1 MAPTATQGKVS
12 ELATRGTPP
21 TQSAL
26 PEHLRLY
33 YPAALPRAGL
43 NRIGAYFPV
52 SSNVPL
58 ATEFT
63 NRLLRLSSL
72 NSSIVCIAGHQEMR
86 FNKLDLNLLI
96 ALRAL
101 LKERSVTR
109 AGMSVHI
116 SQSAMSG
123 ILGRLRDFFDDPLI
137 VTVGRKMELTPLAQS
152 LVEPINDLLLRID
165 ATITARPEFAPE
177 STRRH
182 FSVVASDYSISVL
195 LAGLMHHLR
204 RQAPGLTVEL
214 LPPSEFVAAEL
225 ESGDIDFVVMP
236 DRYSTPEQSGHPL
249 FEDTYCILV
258 DTNNERIGDSI
269 TFEQYVDLGHVAY
282 QAGRSGPPLFD
293 TWFDKEF
300 GTLRRVEASVYS
312 FQLLPQLVIGTDRIA
327 TVHTRL
333 AQQFMAQYS
342 VRMIPAPFVI
352 PNIRMV
358 IQWHKYRDLD
368 PGSRWFRDQIIE
380 QARKLGPPES
390 APLIGSS
397 PGA

>member
-1 MAPTATQGKVS
+1 
-12 ELATRGTPP
+12 
-21 TQSAL
+21 
-26 PEHLRLY
+26 
-33 YPAALPRAGL
+33 
-43 NRIGAYFPV
+43 
-52 SSNVPL
+52 
-58 ATEFT
+58 
-63 NRLLRLSSL
+63 
-72 NSSIVCIAGHQEMR
+72 MR

-109 AGMSVHI
+109 AGVSVHI
-116 SQSAMSG
+116 TQSAMSG

-165 ATITARPEFAPE
+165 ATISARPEFAPE

-182 FSVVASDYSISVL
+182 FSVVASDYTVSVL
-195 LAGLMHHLR
+195 LVEVLHRLK
-204 RQAPGLTVEL
+204 RQAPGLSVEL

-225 ESGDIDFVVMP
+225 ESGDIDFVIMP
-236 DRYSTPEQSGHPL
+236 DRFSTPDQSGNLL

-258 DTNNERIGDSI
+258 DGNNEKIGKSV
-269 TFEQYVDLGHVAY
+269 TFEQYVDLGHVTY

-312 FQLLPQLVIGTDRIA
+312 FQLLPRLVINTGRIA
-327 TVHTRL
+327 TVHMRL
-333 AQQFMAQYS
+333 ARQFMNQYP
-342 VRMIPAPFVI
+342 VRMIPVPFVI

-380 QARKLGPPES
+380 QAQKLLPPEVAPVS
-390 APLIGSS
+390 ARGPS
-397 PGA
+397 A